1 MDNKYEQYK
10 NNPECDPGRS
20 CSADP
25 SSIID
30 KICCAIPDTEF
41 RGYKHSLSV
50 MDARDLKLTTHVFTF
65 ADWVYTW
72 MAVA

>member
-20 CSADP
+20 CS
-25 SSIID
+25 
-30 KICCAIPDTEF
+30 AIPDTEF

-65 ADWVYTW
+65 ADRLYTW
-72 MAVA
+72 MANAQLFNS